1 MELNFNLI
9 EKVQLSDFMIFSS
22 YLEIDTAF
30 IGLEIIVYLKFG
42 WVLMCCSSIVFG
54 FGWDPVNLLK
64 RSRRPCG

>member
-22 YLEIDTAF
+22 YLDIDTAF

-42 WVLMCCSSIVFG
+42 
-54 FGWDPVNLLK
+54 
-64 RSRRPCG
+64 

>member
-30 IGLEIIVYLKFG
+30 YWFRNYSLFEI
-42 WVLMCCSSIVFG
+42 WVS
-54 FGWDPVNLLK
+54 VNVLQFDCI
-64 RSRRPCG
+64 RF